1 MAKVYAGRIRKAA
14 VKSMGQ
20 KPLRDQAYKIMQE
33 KLEEASKETITEFNQ
48 PPVKTEIE
56 AGPRAENLSGTL
68 GGYGNCTV
76 ILGLVRDQTQL
87 KA

>member
-33 KLEEASKETITEFNQ
+33 KLEEASNHF
-48 PPVKTEIE
+48 
-56 AGPRAENLSGTL
+56 L
-68 GGYGNCTV
+68 
-76 ILGLVRDQTQL
+76 QTC
-87 KA
+87 